1 MATGVQVKKIYY
13 CLLYQLVYDLF
24 LETHLT
30 FMIFFTF
37 FFYYKLMN
45 YFELKL
51 KNILERVLVNA
62 CLFVIDNWRICQFSP
77 CSEHSTY
84 ESGGLSVLN
93 KTKISRTLVSLHKQQ
108 KILLGTVIFFIKKR
122 VNLFAVFF
130 FDAIE
135 LSPFAHF

>member
-1 MATGVQVKKIYY
+1 MA
-13 CLLYQLVYDLF
+13 CF
-24 LETHLT
+24 LKH
-30 FMIFFTF
+30 IWHSWF
-37 FFYYKLMN
+37 FFSFFILIYYKLMN

-62 CLFVIDNWRICQFSP
+62 CLFVIDYWRICQFSP

-93 KTKISRTLVSLHKQQ
+93 KTKISRTLISLHKQQ

-122 VNLFAVFF
+122 VNLFAVFVF
-130 FDAIE
+130 EEIE
-135 LSPFAHF
+135 LSPFAHFLNSPCRRWLVNIAA